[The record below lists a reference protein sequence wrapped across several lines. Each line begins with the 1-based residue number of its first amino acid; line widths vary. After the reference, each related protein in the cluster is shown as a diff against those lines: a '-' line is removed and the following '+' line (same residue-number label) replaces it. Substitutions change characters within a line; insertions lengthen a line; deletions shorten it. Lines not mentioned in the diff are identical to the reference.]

1 MLILLL
7 FKNVNLIWWQQLYQ
21 WLPWWELHRHP
32 AGRSKKVGWRPRL
45 SEATSLRPWLCLLTK
60 SPHSQCVCNPGSST
74 TGNQCR
80 SDTALEQGSIF
91 SVYSAQWH
99 FFMGSGFQILL
110 GNSSTRI
117 KLLDPTVSQL
127 KEDVAVIK
135 DDNRELISQFLDF
148 QLSLRTAM
156 LCLI

>member
-1 MLILLL
+1 
-7 FKNVNLIWWQQLYQ
+7 
-21 WLPWWELHRHP
+21 
-32 AGRSKKVGWRPRL
+32 
-45 SEATSLRPWLCLLTK
+45 
-60 SPHSQCVCNPGSST
+60 
-74 TGNQCR
+74 
-80 SDTALEQGSIF
+80 
-91 SVYSAQWH
+91 
-99 FFMGSGFQILL
+99 MGSGFQILL

>member
-1 MLILLL
+1 
-7 FKNVNLIWWQQLYQ
+7 
-21 WLPWWELHRHP
+21 
-32 AGRSKKVGWRPRL
+32 
-45 SEATSLRPWLCLLTK
+45 
-60 SPHSQCVCNPGSST
+60 
-74 TGNQCR
+74 
-80 SDTALEQGSIF
+80 
-91 SVYSAQWH
+91 
-99 FFMGSGFQILL
+99 MGSGFQILL

-127 KEDVAVIK
+127 KEDAAVIK